1 MATVTLNGLWPT
13 IRPAKKQTTRK
24 SGKTVMERFIENQ
37 ERRAK
42 VRVSQILGSYDVDAL
57 RATGLND
64 EQIRQLISSR
74 FAGTR

>member
-1 MATVTLNGLWPT
+1 
-13 IRPAKKQTTRK
+13 
-24 SGKTVMERFIENQ
+24 MERFIENQ

-42 VRVSQILGSYDVDAL
+42 IRVSQILGSYDVDAL